1 MFSEST
7 YIDSASYILEYQH
20 REKAKCLKFEND
32 ESMLCIC
39 VLYRSVET
47 SIDRGVALM
56 LSKGIYIL
64 AQKPTT
70 YAIY

>member
-39 VLYRSVET
+39 GVLYRSVEA
-47 SIDRGVALM
+47 SIDRGVPLM
-56 LSKGIYIL
+56 LSKGIYI
-64 AQKPTT
+64 
-70 YAIY
+70 Y